1 MEASESDETVLVLV
15 SLLSGEALA
24 EFAAPKRSTVH
35 DVKTRLRDQEGTPVR
50 KQQLVYGC
58 DILPDTVCLAELGS
72 SDKLELRLVRKE
84 AINFQWQATVG
95 DGNCITSPEWCLDS
109 SEAVSSRRCALSLRY
124 YPTGF
129 ESKMLKDGN
138 FSIMVQR
145 PKSSI
150 LHARVHI
157 AGVMRER
164 LFTSAHGTLEGWINF
179 ASQEVLPTLCCTLE
193 PDFILWCHCPFKKA
207 EMGSSHGSYEP
218 DVPEEIDRKALDG
231 DRWSRRLPWVQ
242 SSDFEAHPL
251 DPPLSD
257 AGRAEAKEVG
267 KRIAQFIEAKP
278 GSDIQVVVT
287 SPYLRCIETAAAIC
301 LRLGSQ
307 TRLMVDLG
315 LGEVYGPEIFGEE
328 PQRTIRSSQEVE
340 EHLKSFA
347 DSPDPTA
354 PLRASPSGVTFR
366 PPIST
371 VGVWPTWPETLAMG
385 RRRFAERLLVY
396 ISRGAKARRNF
407 LLVSHADC
415 VASCL
420 ALMPHGR
427 VVEAVDYG
435 ATMMAW
441 RTPLPALLTSPRTA
455 KRIPEPSCLRRSPS
469 GQRAWWG
476 EESCEASTWEK
487 SPEELLSLCRTAW
500 QIETSNVTLGHQW
513 CGQEHAISCARA
525 ALRNSEASI
534 QEVDRLLGL
543 LSSDLSRQC
552 PEPKL
557 RRKESKLSCL
567 SYETYLFGCS
577 EKSLGSLDKYE
588 HPVLAPLEE
597 RDSQSPKGSPKAL
610 DGMLKPIQ
618 SRILQRRRGTG

>member
-1 MEASESDETVLVLV
+1 MAITAWAVASLIRCRALKLCGADFARLLGALGEAAVPQLPEFDGQSLSNLLWGLAVARQAAEKLLMPLTTTSHSRGGHAERVAMLQVFSAALKCADQLGTFARRGAHRAHAPPVPEELFLGAHLQGHSHAGSGAAVNRGGNCDLMGDVWLHISHWPSCAEIYSQIRSAVKVGMDYLLSAREDDPFEDMPGRYAWEQATGVQAPSFDLRNDETVLVLV

-35 DVKTRLRDQEGTPVR
+35 D
-50 KQQLVYGC
+50 
-58 DILPDTVCLAELGS
+58 
-72 SDKLELRLVRKE
+72 LRLVRKE

-193 PDFILWCHCPFKKA
+193 PDFILW
-207 EMGSSHGSYEP
+207 
-218 DVPEEIDRKALDG
+218 
-231 DRWSRRLPWVQ
+231 LPWVQ

-328 PQRTIRSSQEVE
+328 PQRTIRSSQE
-340 EHLKSFA
+340 HLKSFA

-396 ISRGAKARRNF
+396 ISRGAKARLWSFEPR
-407 LLVSHADC
+407 SD
-415 VASCL
+415 
-420 ALMPHGR
+420 R
-427 VVEAVDYG
+427 VG
-435 ATMMAW
+435 
-441 RTPLPALLTSPRTA
+441 
-455 KRIPEPSCLRRSPS
+455 
-469 GQRAWWG
+469 
-476 EESCEASTWEK
+476 
-487 SPEELLSLCRTAW
+487 
-500 QIETSNVTLGHQW
+500 
-513 CGQEHAISCARA
+513 
-525 ALRNSEASI
+525 
-534 QEVDRLLGL
+534 
-543 LSSDLSRQC
+543 
-552 PEPKL
+552 
-557 RRKESKLSCL
+557 
-567 SYETYLFGCS
+567 F
-577 EKSLGSLDKYE
+577 
-588 HPVLAPLEE
+588 
-597 RDSQSPKGSPKAL
+597 
-610 DGMLKPIQ
+610 PID
-618 SRILQRRRGTG
+618 